1 MKNLKSNILLSTLFS
16 VTALFATASQANP
29 IEAAYK
35 SSNVKAGLIN
45 ACKEETGKANK
56 LTAAETTKYC
66 TCAIDTEGKM
76 TTAQKW
82 EVQSAI
88 NQKKSPS
95 TLPVIQKQNADLK
108 ACFGPQ
114 LTAKLQKLSEEAIK
128 ESQAKA
134 AAKK

>member
-1 MKNLKSNILLSTLFS
+1 MKNLKSNVILSALFS
-16 VTALFATASQANP
+16 ATALFATVVQAD
-29 IEAAYK
+29 AMQDAFK
-35 SSNVKAGLIN
+35 SSNIKAGLIN
-45 ACKEETGKANK
+45 VCKQETGKAKK
-56 LTAAETTKYC
+56 LTAAETAKYC
-66 TCAIDTEGKM
+66 TCAIETEGKM

-108 ACFGPQ
+108 TCFGPQ
-114 LTAKLQKLSEEAIK
+114 LTTKLQKLSEEAMK
-128 ESQAKA
+128 EAQAKA